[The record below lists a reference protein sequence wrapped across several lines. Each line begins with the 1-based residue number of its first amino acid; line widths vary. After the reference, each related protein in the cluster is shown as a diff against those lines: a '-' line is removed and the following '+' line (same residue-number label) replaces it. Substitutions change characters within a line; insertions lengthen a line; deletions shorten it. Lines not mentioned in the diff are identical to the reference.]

1 MTRIFS
7 ILLLISYFSNAQEI
21 ETIQTDRPDQTETP
35 SVVPKKM
42 IQIESGFSYQKN
54 KTKNKTITLPST
66 LWKYGVND
74 NFEFRL
80 ISEFSIE
87 NDLTIKTSGLKPI
100 LIGCKIKISDE
111 KGIFPKTA
119 FIGHLSLPKVATIQY
134 KTEYYAPEFRFAMQ
148 HTLSK
153 KINLSYNLG
162 SEWDGN
168 TLEPTFIYTISTGYS
183 ISKKTATYFEVFGFA
198 PQKENTNHNIDGGI
212 TYLINDNFML
222 DLSSGFGISK
232 NAPKYYIAFGFSFRI

>member
-1 MTRIFS
+1 
-7 ILLLISYFSNAQEI
+7 
-21 ETIQTDRPDQTETP
+21 
-35 SVVPKKM
+35 
-42 IQIESGFSYQKN
+42 
-54 KTKNKTITLPST
+54 
-66 LWKYGVND
+66 
-74 NFEFRL
+74 
-80 ISEFSIE
+80 
-87 NDLTIKTSGLKPI
+87 
-100 LIGCKIKISDE
+100 
-111 KGIFPKTA
+111 
-119 FIGHLSLPKVATIQY
+119 
-134 KTEYYAPEFRFAMQ
+134 MQ
-148 HTLSK
+148 HTLTK